1 MKSGLPADF
10 SVWMRCSLFSH
21 GRCAS
26 CWCSWDCFSA
36 APEVSSHCSA
46 LGRDAHDLDQLGIR
60 RGGHACG
67 CLATPAT
74 APAERKDSYADKI
87 EQEKKTLEKLRGT
100 IVEKRKKADEAEK
113 KRESVLQ
120 GLQSLDERL
129 VRYRQEHQ
137 DIRKQLKKKD
147 LEIEHMSVQLSRLSE
162 RIDERQDAI
171 AARLRVQYVEGRFWH
186 LKTLL
191 AASSSGDFQRR
202 FRYLSAVTQRE
213 YDIME
218 RYRKDADR
226 IAEVERNRE
235 EARQG
240 ILAYKTSTE
249 EKLTQIQRLKKEKRV
264 YLAKITQEKESH
276 DRAVEELERSA
287 SRVDSLLQELE
298 TRRRAAMASRPP
310 SMAGGLKALRGT
322 LLWPTDGQVVSYF
335 GRQKHPTFN
344 TYIQRKGIEIRAAEG
359 SRYTVGA
366 CRSGGLCG
374 LVERLWTR
382 YNCGSC
388 QRSLFPLRPRVE
400 NSDIRRDQ
408 N

>member
-1 MKSGLPADF
+1 MALSMSPMPA
-10 SVWMRCSLFSH
+10 
-21 GRCAS
+21 
-26 CWCSWDCFSA
+26 
-36 APEVSSHCSA
+36 
-46 LGRDAHDLDQLGIR
+46 Q
-60 RGGHACG
+60 
-67 CLATPAT
+67 
-74 APAERKDSYADKI
+74 AERKDSYADKI

-113 KRESVLQ
+113 KRESILQ

-137 DIRKQLKKKD
+137 DTVRKLKKKD
-147 LEIEHMSVQLSRLSE
+147 VEIEQMSVQLSRLSE

-171 AARLRVQYVEGRFWH
+171 AARLRVQYVEGRFWQ

-191 AASSSGDFQRR
+191 AASSAGDFQRR

-213 YDIME
+213 YEIVE
-218 RYRKDADR
+218 GYRKDAER
-226 IAEVERNRE
+226 IAEVERSRE

-240 ILAYKTSTE
+240 ILAYKISTE
-249 EKLTQIQRLKKEKRV
+249 EKLAQIQGLKKQKRV

-287 SRVDSLLQELE
+287 SRVDSLLKELE
-298 TRRRAAMASRPP
+298 TRRRAALTNRPP
-310 SMAGGLKALRGT
+310 SAGAGLRALRGT

-359 SRYTVGA
+359 SIIRSVLAGQVVYADWLKGYGLVIIMDHANGVFSLYAHASKILTSVGA
-366 CRSGGLCG
+366 RIEAGNAIGETGDTGMTGENTLYFELREG
-374 LVERLWTR
+374 AEPVDPLVWLSKR
-382 YNCGSC
+382 
-388 QRSLFPLRPRVE
+388 
-400 NSDIRRDQ
+400 
-408 N
+408 

>member
-1 MKSGLPADF
+1 MTWIRWGFVVAVIHVALWN
-10 SVWMRCSLFSH
+10 V
-21 GRCAS
+21 
-26 CWCSWDCFSA
+26 
-36 APEVSSHCSA
+36 PET
-46 LGRDAHDLDQLGIR
+46 I
-60 RGGHACG
+60 
-67 CLATPAT
+67 
-74 APAERKDSYADKI
+74 PAERKDSYADKI

-100 IVEKRKKADEAEK
+100 IVEKRKKSDEAEK

-137 DIRKQLKKKD
+137 DIRKNLKKKD

-162 RIDERQDAI
+162 RIDEQQDAI

-186 LKTLL
+186 LKTML

-218 RYRKDADR
+218 TYRKDSER
-226 IAEVERNRE
+226 IAEVERSRE

-240 ILAYKTSTE
+240 ILAYKISTE
-249 EKLTQIQRLKKEKRV
+249 EKLAQIQGLKKEKRG

-287 SRVDSLLQELE
+287 SRVDSLLKELE
-298 TRRRAAMASRPP
+298 TRRRAAMATRPP

-335 GRQKHPTFN
+335 GRQNIRPLTPIFN
-344 TYIQRKGIEIRAAEG
+344 EKGLRFVPQKGVIYGRCLP
-359 SRYTVGA
+359 V
-366 CRSGGLCG
+366 RSCMRTG
-374 LVERLWTR
+374 
-382 YNCGSC
+382 
-388 QRSLFPLRPRVE
+388 
-400 NSDIRRDQ
+400 
-408 N
+408 

>member
-1 MKSGLPADF
+1 
-10 SVWMRCSLFSH
+10 MRWAR
-21 GRCAS
+21 RCAL
-26 CWCSWDCFSA
+26 
-36 APEVSSHCSA
+36 V
-46 LGRDAHDLDQLGIR
+46 GII
-60 RGGHACG
+60 H
-67 CLATPAT
+67 LFLWSIPPT

-87 EQEKKTLEKLRGT
+87 EQEKKTLERLRGT
-100 IVEKRKKADEAEK
+100 IVEKRRKADEAEK

-137 DIRKQLKKKD
+137 DIRKKLKKKD
-147 LEIEHMSVQLSRLSE
+147 LEIEHMNVQLSRLSE

-171 AARLRVQYVEGRFWH
+171 AARLRVQYVEGRFWQ

-191 AASSSGDFQRR
+191 AASSSGDLQRR
-202 FRYLSAVTQRE
+202 LRYLSAVTERE

-218 RYRKDADR
+218 TYRKDAER
-226 IAEVERNRE
+226 IAEVERSRA

-240 ILAYKTSTE
+240 ILAYKISTE
-249 EKLTQIQRLKKEKRV
+249 EKLAQIQGLKKEKRV

-287 SRVDSLLQELE
+287 SRVDSLLKELE
-298 TRRRAAMASRPP
+298 SRRRAAMMTRPP
-310 SMAGGLKALRGT
+310 SMGGGLKSLRGT

-359 SRYTVGA
+359 SNI
-366 CRSGGLCG
+366 RSVLGGQVVYADWLKGYG
-374 LVERLWTR
+374 LVIIVDHANGVFSLYAHASKILTSV
-382 YNCGSC
+382 GSKIEAG
-388 QRSLFPLRPRVE
+388 QAIGETGDTGMTGENTLYFELREGAEPVDPLVWLSKR
-400 NSDIRRDQ
+400 
-408 N
+408 

>member
-1 MKSGLPADF
+1 MK
-10 SVWMRCSLFSH
+10 WIC
-21 GRCAS
+21 RCAL
-26 CWCSWDCFSA
+26 
-36 APEVSSHCSA
+36 V
-46 LGRDAHDLDQLGIR
+46 GVAHVILWGS
-60 RGGHACG
+60 
-67 CLATPAT
+67 PPSV
-74 APAERKDSYADKI
+74 PAERKDSYADKI
-87 EQEKKTLEKLRGT
+87 EQEKKTLERLRGT

-137 DIRKQLKKKD
+137 DIRKKLRKKD
-147 LEIEHMSVQLSRLSE
+147 LEIEHMNVQLSRFSE

-171 AARLRVQYVEGRFWH
+171 AARLRVQYVEGRFWQ

-202 FRYLSAVTQRE
+202 LRYLSAVTERE

-218 RYRKDADR
+218 TYRKDAER
-226 IAEVERNRE
+226 IAEVERSRA

-240 ILAYKTSTE
+240 ILAYKISTE
-249 EKLTQIQRLKKEKRV
+249 EKLAQIQGLKREKRV

-287 SRVDSLLQELE
+287 SRVDSLLKELE
-298 TRRRAAMASRPP
+298 SRRRTAMMTRPP
-310 SMAGGLKALRGT
+310 SMGGGLKSLRGT
-322 LLWPTDGQVVSYF
+322 LLWPTEGQVVSYF

-359 SRYTVGA
+359 SNI
-366 CRSGGLCG
+366 RSVLAGQVVYADWLKGYG
-374 LVERLWTR
+374 LVIIVDHANGVFSLYAHASKILTSV
-382 YNCGSC
+382 GS
-388 QRSLFPLRPRVE
+388 RIEAGEAIGETGDTGMTGENTLYFELREGAEPVDPLVWLSKR
-400 NSDIRRDQ
+400 
-408 N
+408 